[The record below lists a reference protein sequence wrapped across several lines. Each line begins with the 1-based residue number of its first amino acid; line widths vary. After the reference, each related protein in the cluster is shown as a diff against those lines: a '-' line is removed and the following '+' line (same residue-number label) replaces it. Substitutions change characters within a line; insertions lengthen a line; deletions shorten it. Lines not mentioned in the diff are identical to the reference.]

1 MLLETFGMEYE
12 NYYEFDWKLFR
23 VYSKNKKINTL
34 ESFIVLLIHQK
45 K

>member
-23 VYSKNKKINTL
+23 VYSKNKI
-34 ESFIVLLIHQK
+34 
-45 K
+45 